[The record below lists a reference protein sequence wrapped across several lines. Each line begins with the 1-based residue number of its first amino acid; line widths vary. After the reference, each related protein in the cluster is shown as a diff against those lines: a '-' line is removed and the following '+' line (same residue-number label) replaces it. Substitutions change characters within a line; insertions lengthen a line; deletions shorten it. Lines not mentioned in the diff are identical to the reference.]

1 MAIHINP
8 GKNDRNATIV
18 KKVESILRHAEF
30 DKNLTIVIEAHQ
42 GEIPTIR
49 YNITEDIVP
58 DMVYGKNAD
67 KGEEE

>member
-1 MAIHINP
+1 MAIHIEP
-8 GKNDRNATIV
+8 GKNDRDATIV

-30 DKNLTIVIEAHQ
+30 DKNVTIVIEAHQ

-49 YNITEDIVP
+49 YNITEIIVP
-58 DMVYGKNAD
+58 DMVED